1 MFCILEVMEVKKLII
16 INGVPGI
23 GKSSTCKELTR
34 QLVNSVWLDGDWC
47 WMMNPFIVNEENK
60 RMVEDNI
67 TYLLRSFLSNSSYE
81 YVVFNWVIP
90 KEFIFELI
98 LDRLSGLE
106 YELYKYS
113 LVCNEESLKSRMKQ
127 DLRTEERIYAS
138 ISDLNLYNEMNTVK
152 IDTTSISAK
161 EAAELIRDFVT

>member
-23 GKSSTCKELTR
+23 GKSSTCKELTN

-67 TYLLRSFLSNSSYE
+67 TYLLRSFLKNSSFE

-98 LDRLSGLE
+98 LDRLLGLE
-106 YELYKYS
+106 YKLYKYS
-113 LVCNEESLKSRMKQ
+113 LVCNEETLKSRMKQ
-127 DLRTEERIYAS
+127 DLRTEERIHAS
-138 ISDLNLYNEMNTVK
+138 IRDLNLYNEMNTVK